1 MDKKINNDLQNAT
14 QKTKHWATRIWMENL
29 ITWYDG
35 FNGFSNIIFMYL
47 RVSEWVS
54 EWVRFISAI
63 SWREQVNFQCDNDGI
78 RLVLDQHA

>member
-29 ITWYDG
+29 VTWYDG

-54 EWVRFISAI
+54 EWGLFQLYHGENKLIFNVIMMVSA
-63 SWREQVNFQCDNDGI
+63 
-78 RLVLDQHA
+78 